1 MSIQGELAS
10 LQRISDR
17 LISTPNEELQKVLE
31 NLLPKLLPL
40 SNNAELRDKQVVPI
54 LMQIL
59 KRIKLLEIRL
69 PLASLISL
77 IRPDMLPFCCNL
89 STVFIDAAKSWHQAE
104 QWRDCTEPLMLN
116 FGCFTAHSA
125 QSNALC
131 FYSLSCIR
139 FMTPEMSR
147 LAGSSAI
154 DVLGDWLLDVS
165 LAQPGIVKD
174 SAGSIQP
181 GLSAER
187 LARLTA
193 KKATWS
199 ASDMKQCK
207 LDLVDSLSK
216 RWLPTP
222 CAVAIA
228 IIASCDAETDVA
240 TQAVFKMNGARSTF
254 TDISTNSAPVLDL
267 LLCLCLPHAQVS
279 QKKDANL
286 FVRGRTNLRI
296 SVKCAI
302 LRWICKEMQDHIVSS
317 SNEIVHLVT
326 ETMKSSEAGFAD
338 ATYSSNILELAALL
352 VERLPISTVHSVA
365 STLLQCVKKALGPYA
380 SQLSADSASSIDSDA
395 GWIYLYQSYNSC
407 DRLKCITFTFQI
419 NETSIGIHTRES
431 CYRVVDRISRVCPSV
446 ASADAELLVLL
457 FRLLDCEVKNSNS
470 MILL

>member
-116 FGCFTAHSA
+116 FGRFTAYSA

-139 FMTPEMSR
+139 FMTPELSR
-147 LAGSSAI
+147 LAGSSATDI
-154 DVLGDWLLDVS
+154 LGDWLLDVS

-216 RWLPTP
+216 QWLPTP

-240 TQAVFKMNGARSTF
+240 TQAVFKMNGARSMF
-254 TDISTNSAPVLDL
+254 TDISTNPAPVLDL
-267 LLCLCLPHAQVS
+267 LLCLCSPHAQVS
-279 QKKDANL
+279 RKKDANL
-286 FVRGRTNLRI
+286 FVHGRTNLRI

-326 ETMKSSEAGFAD
+326 ETMKSSEAGLGD
-338 ATYSSNILELAALL
+338 ATYSSNILELTALL

-380 SQLSADSASSIDSDA
+380 SQLSADSASSTDSDA
-395 GWIYLYQSYNSC
+395 GLIYSC
-407 DRLKCITFTFQI
+407 IILTKAVTD
-419 NETSIGIHTRES
+419 
-431 CYRVVDRISRVCPSV
+431 
-446 ASADAELLVLL
+446 
-457 FRLLDCEVKNSNS
+457 SNA
-470 MILL
+470 

>member
-1 MSIQGELAS
+1 MNIQGELAS

-17 LISTPNEELQKVLE
+17 LVSTPNEELQKVLD

-89 STVFIDAAKSWHQAE
+89 STVFIDAAKTWHQPE
-104 QWRDCTEPLMLN
+104 QWRECTQPLMLN
-116 FGCFTAHSA
+116 FGCFAAYSA

-131 FYSLSCIR
+131 FYSLYCLR
-139 FMTPEMSR
+139 FMTPDIARM
-147 LAGSSAI
+147 AGSSAI
-154 DVLGDWLLDVS
+154 DILGDWLLDLS

-187 LARLTA
+187 LTRLTA

-199 ASDMKQCK
+199 ALDMKQCK

-216 RWLPTP
+216 QWLPTP

-240 TQAVFKMNGARSTF
+240 TQAVFKMNGARSTIA
-254 TDISTNSAPVLDL
+254 DISTNPVPVLDL
-267 LLCLCLPHAQVS
+267 LLCLCLPHTLVS
-279 QKKDANL
+279 QKKNATL
-286 FVRGRTNLRI
+286 FVSRRTNLRI

-302 LRWICKEMQDHIVSS
+302 LRWICKEMQDQIVSS
-317 SNEIVHLVT
+317 SDEIVHLVT
-326 ETMKSSEAGFAD
+326 ETMKSSEAGLAD
-338 ATYSSNILELAALL
+338 ATYSSHILELTALL
-352 VERLPISTVHSVA
+352 VERLPITTVQSVA
-365 STLLQCVKKALGPYA
+365 SILLQCVKKALGPYA
-380 SQLSADSASSIDSDA
+380 SQLSANSASSIDSDA
-395 GWIYLYQSYNSC
+395 GTLHLSYVRINQ
-407 DRLKCITFTFQI
+407 TANFQMLQAI
-419 NETSIGIHTRES
+419 
-431 CYRVVDRISRVCPSV
+431 
-446 ASADAELLVLL
+446 
-457 FRLLDCEVKNSNS
+457 
-470 MILL
+470 